1 MLGIGVIILLIIA
14 IIFYAIY
21 AVIKTAFEEVGFNG
35 WEASTIV
42 FSSIIF
48 GWINLPLFYYS
59 GWIVGINIGGALL
72 PILIS
77 IYLMIK
83 NKIVWRVFLGI
94 IVVAYVTYNFTY
106 VSNSGIVSP
115 FPLWLLPPITASL
128 YSIVAAIKSKKKAAS
143 LAYSS
148 GTIGVLIGAD
158 ILHLKELLSLPPSG
172 MAVIGGAAILDM
184 VFLTGI
190 IAVLVDA
197 LLYGK

>member
-1 MLGIGVIILLIIA
+1 MLGTMIILLIIA
-14 IIFYAIY
+14 IIFYAVY
-21 AVIKTAFEEVGFNG
+21 AVIKTAFEEVGFNV
-35 WEASTIV
+35 WEASTLV

-59 GWIVGINIGGALL
+59 GWIIGINVGGALL
-72 PILIS
+72 PIFIS

-83 NKIVWRVFLGI
+83 NRIVWRVFLGI
-94 IVVAYVTYNFTY
+94 IIVAYVTYNFTY
-106 VSNSGIVSP
+106 VSSSGIVSP

-158 ILHLKELLSLPPSG
+158 ILHLKELLSMPPSG
-172 MAVIGGAAILDM
+172 MAVIGGASILDM

-190 IAVLVDA
+190 IAVLIDA
-197 LLYGK
+197 LLYGR